1 MTTIMESDMLGILAE
16 SLFTATRITP
26 AAGSRE
32 LRQQMRDRERKF
44 RAERLAQ
51 GQDPYDL

>member
-1 MTTIMESDMLGILAE
+1 MLGILAE
-16 SLFTATRITP
+16 SLFTATRIIP
-26 AAGSRE
+26 ASGSRE
-32 LRQQMRDRERKF
+32 LRQQMRERERKF